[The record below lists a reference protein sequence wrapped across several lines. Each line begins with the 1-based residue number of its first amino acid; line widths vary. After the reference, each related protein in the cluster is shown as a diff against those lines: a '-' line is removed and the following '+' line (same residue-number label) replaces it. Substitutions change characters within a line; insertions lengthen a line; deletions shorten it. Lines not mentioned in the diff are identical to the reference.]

1 MTTSASA
8 PPPKPRVAHISSAH
22 QRNDIRIFIKECSS
36 LARAGYD
43 VHLYVGDDRGAAT
56 VNGVNVHD
64 VGAGGPGRFRRMIIK
79 PWRIWAALRRSKEKV
94 VHFHDPE
101 LIPITLLLHWAGT
114 SVIYDAHEDV
124 PRQILSKPWLP
135 AGMRRLIAGAF
146 EAVENFAARRYTAV
160 VTATPHI
167 AARFARIGARTLDIN
182 NYPLPNELV
191 AVATAE
197 HKAPPQPTRNV
208 CYIGGISAIRGV
220 REIIAALPAADATLL
235 LAGPFE
241 DAVLEAE
248 LRAMPGWKHVEYKGV
263 VSREGVRDILAEAA
277 VGLVLFHPMPN
288 HVHALPNKMF
298 EYMSASVPVM
308 ASNFPMWVDIIERS
322 GAGRCANPESPSDI
336 ARVLRE
342 MLDDRETLQRQAE
355 AGRHAVE
362 TEFNWISEERKL
374 LALYAEVSRHDPSN
388 ATAATSKT

>member
-1 MTTSASA
+1 MTPPAIAS
-8 PPPKPRVAHISSAH
+8 KPRVAHISSAH
-22 QRNDIRIFIKECSS
+22 QRNDIRIFVKECSS

-43 VHLYVGDDRGAAT
+43 VRLYVGDDNGEAV
-56 VNGVNVHD
+56 VNGVNIHD
-64 VGAGGPGRFRRMIIK
+64 VGASAPGRFRRMIIK
-79 PWRIWAALRRSKEKV
+79 PWRIWSALRRNKEKV

-114 SVIYDAHEDV
+114 SVVYDAHEDV

-135 AGMRRLIAGAF
+135 NGTRRLIAGLF

-191 AVATAE
+191 AV
-197 HKAPPQPTRNV
+197 PQPDQQTAPQAKSRSI

-220 REIIAALPAADATLL
+220 REIIAALPTANATLL

-241 DAVLEAE
+241 NAALEAE
-248 LRAMPGWKHVEYKGV
+248 LRAMPGWRNVQYKGV
-263 VSREGVRDILAEAA
+263 VSREGVRDILAEASI
-277 VGLVLFHPMPN
+277 GLVLFHPMPN
-288 HVHALPNKMF
+288 HIHALPNKMF

-308 ASNFPMWVDIIERS
+308 ASNFAMWLDIIERS
-322 GAGRCANPESPSDI
+322 GAGRCANPEDPSDI

-342 MLDDRETLQRQAE
+342 MLDDPESLRRHAQ

-362 TEFNWISEERKL
+362 TEFNWVSEERKL
-374 LALYAEVSRHDPSN
+374 LDLYADL
-388 ATAATSKT
+388 TA